1 MAAAEEPGQKPA
13 TEDTRPFVA
22 PCRRLDPGAGLRW
35 LRLGWT
41 DLRAAPGISLAYGGL
56 IVLLSWVVVLAA
68 WRLGGFVLVMAALTG
83 FIFVAPLLAT
93 GMYTVSRDRLD
104 GRTPTLAASFA
115 GMRRALGNALVFAL
129 MLMVISLVWIR
140 AGSMVH
146 IFFPAGQEGD
156 WLLLAR
162 FLAIGSAIGS
172 IFAAIVFAA
181 AAFSLPMVADRD
193 VDMVTAALSSV
204 NAVLRNKPAM
214 LVWALLI
221 VALTALG
228 FATALLGLALVMPWL
243 GYAAFHGYRE
253 ALQAEDWPRHP

>member
-1 MAAAEEPGQKPA
+1 MVSHSSGPEPGA
-13 TEDTRPFVA
+13 EDVRPFVA
-22 PCRRLDPGAGLRW
+22 PCRRLDALAGLRW
-35 LRLGWT
+35 LKLGWS
-41 DLRAAPGISLAYGGL
+41 DLRAAPGISLVYGSL
-56 IVLLSWVVVLAA
+56 IVLLSWAVVLAA
-68 WRLGGFVLVMAALTG
+68 WRLGGFVLVLAALSG

-93 GMYTVSRDRLD
+93 GMYGVSRERLA
-104 GRTPTLAASFA
+104 GRRPTLAATLA
-115 GMRRALGNALVFAL
+115 GMRRALGNALIFAL
-129 MLMVISLVWIR
+129 MLMVIGLVWIR

-146 IFFPAGQEGD
+146 VFFPAGQEGD

-214 LVWALLI
+214 LVWTALI

-228 FATALLGLALVMPWL
+228 FATALLGLAVVMPWL
-243 GYAAFHGYRE
+243 GYAAFHGYLE
-253 ALQAEDWPRHP
+253 TIEAEDWPRFP

>member
-1 MAAAEEPGQKPA
+1 MSLERPDREPAA
-13 TEDTRPFVA
+13 EDTRPFVA
-22 PCRRLDPGAGLRW
+22 PCRRLDAGAGLRW

-41 DLRAAPGISLAYGGL
+41 DLRAAPGISLVYGGL
-56 IVLLSWVVVLAA
+56 IVLLSWAVVLAA
-68 WRLGGFVLVMAALTG
+68 WRLGGFVLVMATLTG

-104 GRTPTLAASFA
+104 GRAPTLAASFA
-115 GMRRALGNALVFAL
+115 GMRRALGNALIFAL

-146 IFFPAGQEGD
+146 VFFPAGQEGD

-214 LVWALLI
+214 LVWASLI
-221 VALTALG
+221 VLLTALG
-228 FATALLGLALVMPWL
+228 FATALLGLAVAMPWL

-253 ALQAEDWPRHP
+253 VLEAGDWPRFP